1 MAGLGPFEANPT
13 IAVAVSGGA
22 DSMALVLLCHRWA
35 QARGGSAIALSID
48 HRLRP
53 ESGAE
58 LRRVARWLKARGIAH
73 RVLAWD
79 RRGRRVGAALQAEAR
94 AARYGLLTGW
104 CRARGILHLLLAHHA
119 GDQAETVLMRLSRG
133 GADGLAG
140 MSAIVAREG
149 VRLLRPL
156 LGIAPARLRAN
167 LEAEKQ
173 GWIEDPSNSNPVFE
187 RVRWRRLISPAL
199 APMVSAAAAAIGR
212 ERAGRERAVADLLAW
227 ARLDPAGFLVM
238 PFQPWADAPV
248 AIAGRALARALIA
261 IAGEDYGPR
270 LENLAGLCRRLV
282 AGAASPTTGATL
294 GGCRIVRHH
303 DRLFIFREA
312 AAAEE
317 RVRVAAGSMAR
328 WDRRFDIRSR
338 GAGIVARLAEPGWAS
353 LPKALRPQ
361 AIPREAAL
369 ALPALWGRGGRP
381 GLFPAGSGPGRAA
394 FRPGQPLVP
403 GSFTVAKM
411 GVNII

>member
-1 MAGLGPFEANPT
+1 MAGLGPFESNPT

-22 DSMALVLLCHRWA
+22 DSMALCLLCHRWA
-35 QARGGSAIALSID
+35 KARDGKAVALSID

-58 LRRVARWLKARGIAH
+58 LRQVVRWLKARGIDH
-73 RVLAWD
+73 RVLAWEHQG
-79 RRGRRVGAALQAEAR
+79 GRPAGALQAEAR
-94 AARYGLLTGW
+94 AARYGLLSGW

-119 GDQAETVLMRLSRG
+119 GDQAETVLMRLARG

-140 MSAIVAREG
+140 MSAIVARDG

-156 LGIAPARLRAN
+156 LGIAPVRLRAT
-167 LEAEKQ
+167 LDASKQ

-187 RVRWRRLISPAL
+187 RVRWRGRISPDLVPA
-199 APMVSAAAAAIGR
+199 VSAAAAAIGR
-212 ERAGRERAVADLLAW
+212 ERSRRERAVADLLAA
-227 ARLDPAGFLVM
+227 ARIDAAGFLVV
-238 PFQPWADAPV
+238 PFQAWAEAPA
-248 AIAGRALARALIA
+248 AIAERALARCLVA

-270 LENLAGLCRRLV
+270 LENLARLCRRLL
-282 AGAASPTTGATL
+282 AGAAGATL
-294 GGCRIVRHH
+294 GGCRILR
-303 DRLFIFREA
+303 RQGELFIFREA

-317 RVRVAAGSMAR
+317 RASVPAGGTLR
-328 WDRRFDIRSR
+328 WDRRFVIHSR
-338 GAGIVARLAEPGWAS
+338 TAGTIARLGDFGWAS
-353 LPKALRPQ
+353 LPKGLRPL
-361 AIPREAAL
+361 AIPREAVL
-369 ALPALWGRGGRP
+369 ALPALWGRRGRVS
-381 GLFPAGSGPGRAA
+381 LFPAGNGVGRAA